1 MISESN
7 LVKINFDIMLQYKF
21 NDNPSLQNK
30 FVK

>member
-21 NDNPSLQNK
+21 NDNPSL
-30 FVK
+30 